1 MWDYYLDGM
10 GVACAAI
17 RDLLTP
23 KDRFGP
29 PDPLISMVQRIVS
42 VLGVIIV
49 FSVSI
54 AFKGVDIDA
63 LGGAFDN
70 KLASMVPNAGLAL
83 IAVLLGMS
91 VLLIAAGPAERR
103 RMLRSLGR
111 PAAAL
116 GEVGCAALALQL
128 YIMLTQG
135 AAAWMN
141 EPKHW
146 YLYFVAIA
154 VVLVL
159 AALLLLVVVPLA
171 VWIAWLCVN
180 NFCNAA
186 DGHPMLPWLAAVAFA
201 AETWALSLHS
211 ALTTGFGPPV
221 PPVIGACTTLGG
233 PPIVALLS
241 VVAMLRL
248 RDARVSL
255 RSVPTEP
262 VSFPESGEPGT
273 IRRQWTRVKALFP

>member
-1 MWDYYLDGM
+1 MWDSYLDSM

-17 RDLLTP
+17 RDFLTP

-29 PDPLISMVQRIVS
+29 PDPLISMVQRVVS
-42 VLGVIIV
+42 VLGVVIV
-49 FSVSI
+49 VSVSI
-54 AFKGVDIDA
+54 AFKGVDVGA
-63 LGGAFDN
+63 LGGVFDH
-70 KLASMVPNAGLAL
+70 KLTSMVPNAGLAL

-91 VLLIAAGPAERR
+91 VLLIAAAPAERR
-103 RMLRSLGR
+103 RMLRSFSR
-111 PAAAL
+111 PASAL
-116 GEVGCAALALQL
+116 GAVGCAGLALQL

-135 AAAWMN
+135 AMAWVN
-141 EPKHW
+141 DPKHW
-146 YLYFVAIA
+146 YLFFVGIA
-154 VVLVL
+154 AALVLV
-159 AALLLLVVVPLA
+159 ALLLLVVLPLA

-186 DGHPMLPWLAAVAFA
+186 DGHPMLPWLATVAFA

-233 PPIVALLS
+233 PPVVVVLS

-248 RDARVSL
+248 RGARVSL

-262 VSFPESGEPGT
+262 VSFPESGKPG
-273 IRRQWTRVKALFP
+273 IVHRQWTRVRALFP